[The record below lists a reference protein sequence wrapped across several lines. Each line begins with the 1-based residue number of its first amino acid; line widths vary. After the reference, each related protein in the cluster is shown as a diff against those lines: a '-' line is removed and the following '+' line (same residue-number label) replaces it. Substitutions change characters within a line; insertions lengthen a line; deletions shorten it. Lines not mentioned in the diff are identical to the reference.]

1 MDELNK
7 KLSQNKKGKE
17 EKDDGKK
24 KKKEVK
30 LLQLG
35 KGTEVVFNELQEKFK
50 IETEE
55 KLIEVFVDISKNYFS
70 LNNA

>member
-1 MDELNK
+1 MDTLNK
-7 KLSQNKKGKE
+7 QLSQNKKGKE

-35 KGTEVVFNELQEKFK
+35 KGTETVFNEITENYK

-55 KLIEVFVDISKNYFS
+55 KSKETFDEISSKYFN
-70 LNNA
+70 LNNF

>member
-1 MDELNK
+1 M
-7 KLSQNKKGKE
+7 SQNKKGKE

-35 KGTEVVFNELQEKFK
+35 KGTETVFNEITENYK

-55 KLIEVFVDISKNYFS
+55 KSKETFDEISSKYFN
-70 LNNA
+70 LNNV